1 MIRVNSLLRFAAAA
15 LCLCAGAG
23 VLSTAASAKTL
34 RVGATSTGIPFTFL
48 DVKTNTIE
56 GMMVDTAHAVAKAAG
71 YEAEIQ
77 QTVFSALIPSLTS
90 NKLDVISAAM
100 IKTDERAKVVDFTDP
115 VYETYGDGLLVRTS
129 ETNDYK
135 TLDDLKGKVVGAQA
149 GTTYYNLLMK
159 KGYFKE
165 IRTYDSIADMAR
177 DLALGRIDA
186 GVADKPIMAYQIQQ
200 GTLKDV
206 KLVQDYKQEAVGSI
220 CLVVRKG
227 DDELRKALND
237 AIAKVKASGEL
248 DKIIAKWGI

>member
-1 MIRVNSLLRFAAAA
+1 MIRANSILRYAAAF
-15 LCLCAGAG
+15 CVTAGMFATT
-23 VLSTAASAKTL
+23 VSAETL

-48 DVKTNTIE
+48 DIKTNSIE
-56 GMMVDTAHAVAKAAG
+56 GMMVDTAEAVAKAAG
-71 YEAEIQ
+71 YEAQIQ

-100 IKTDERAKVVDFTDP
+100 IKTPERAKVVDFTDP
-115 VYETYGDGLLVRTS
+115 VYETYGDGLLVRAD
-129 ETNDYK
+129 EPNDYK
-135 TLDDLKGKVVGAQA
+135 SLDDLKGKIVGAQA
-149 GTTYYNLLMK
+149 GTTYYSLLMK

-165 IRTYDSIADMAR
+165 IRTYDSIADLAR

-186 GVADKPIMAYQIQQ
+186 GVADKPIMAYQIKQ

-206 KLVQDYKQEAVGSI
+206 ELVADYKQEAVGSI

-227 DDELRKALND
+227 DTELLNTLNK
-237 AIAKVKASGEL
+237 AIAEVKASGEL